1 MYFTAQ
7 NPENPNFL
15 VRIGNSSGFENEM
28 GADRRFFHQNP
39 DKAGKLVSL
48 AKKQNLYPQNGH
60 LCNVFSVITA
70 QNWKKKTPK
79 N

>member
-7 NPENPNFL
+7 NPENPHFL
-15 VRIGNSSGFENEM
+15 GRIGNSSGFENEM

-48 AKKQNLYPQNGH
+48 AKETEFVPPEWS
-60 LCNVFSVITA
+60 FM
-70 QNWKKKTPK
+70 
-79 N
+79 